1 MDRIRTGAAD
11 ATADVEGMA
20 GDAGG
25 DLAATAEN
33 LKAKASDGAA
43 AAGDLAAG
51 KLEEAKGMIDQIRE
65 MVGNRDFSG
74 AQEMLT
80 KLENMPMYD
89 KLPASVTDNVA
100 SLRDKIQAGL
110 NAMNK

>member
-1 MDRIRTGAAD
+1 MRMIGRDMAAGKGLGQD
-11 ATADVEGMA
+11 DPMST
-20 GDAGG
+20 
-25 DLAATAEN
+25 ATAEN
-33 LKAKASDGAA
+33 LKEKASDGMS

-65 MVGNRDFSG
+65 MVTNRDFSG